1 MQASGLIYKESFVS
15 QLQFL
20 TKHRFFLEKTIG
32 LISELRLKFSRVV
45 VASDLLIVGG
55 AGGAPEYLATFHLLF
70 LRGHASVAL
79 TREVPA
85 RFLRGSCEGKQNG

>member
-1 MQASGLIYKESFVS
+1 M
-15 QLQFL
+15 
-20 TKHRFFLEKTIG
+20 
-32 LISELRLKFSRVV
+32 RVV

-70 LRGHASVAL
+70 MRGHASVAL

-85 RFLRGSCEGKQNG
+85 RFLRGKTKWLKPLAKKLSSAPFYEKVGVADPSAITSPVILTLYVNGYHKKV

>member
-1 MQASGLIYKESFVS
+1 MGGAGGAPRY
-15 QLQFL
+15 
-20 TKHRFFLEKTIG
+20 FLEKTIG

-70 LRGHASVAL
+70 MLLKRPRPFVLSFSV
-79 TREVPA
+79 
-85 RFLRGSCEGKQNG
+85 FLLIFDG